1 MEGSDFSSNRH
12 LLYFL
17 SFFRSTSMKMNTS
30 QNQPSL
36 YPASL
41 LCHKVLSV
49 TSKQASHN
57 PWLHDRHDQQWQLH
71 NCHQHNPLSCNNK
84 ISPDREREIGYN
96 ALLNRQYLLSLYTL
110 HTCLLNMFQK
120 KRRALGR
127 VGDSNSSMSL
137 TLFVLVR
144 ILFYLFGDIV
154 TYSLTHQMKDNE
166 RQ

>member
-1 MEGSDFSSNRH
+1 MKDNERQWKTMKDNG
-12 LLYFL
+12 
-17 SFFRSTSMKMNTS
+17 RSLSMKMYT
-30 QNQPSL
+30 NQFNSL
-36 YPASL
+36 PCKS
-41 LCHKVLSV
+41 HKVLSV

-57 PWLHDRHDQQWQLH
+57 PWLHDQHDQQWQLH

-154 TYSLTHQMKDNE
+154 TYSLTH
-166 RQ
+166 

>member
-1 MEGSDFSSNRH
+1 MKDDERQWKTMKDNG
-12 LLYFL
+12 
-17 SFFRSTSMKMNTS
+17 RSLSMKMYT
-30 QNQPSL
+30 NQFNSL
-36 YPASL
+36 PCKS
-41 LCHKVLSV
+41 HKVLSV

-57 PWLHDRHDQQWQLH
+57 PWLHDRHDQFWQLH
-71 NCHQHNPLSCNNK
+71 NFHQHHPLSCNNK

-96 ALLNRQYLLSLYTL
+96 ALLTRQYLLSQSTL

-154 TYSLTHQMKDNE
+154 TYSLTH
-166 RQ
+166 